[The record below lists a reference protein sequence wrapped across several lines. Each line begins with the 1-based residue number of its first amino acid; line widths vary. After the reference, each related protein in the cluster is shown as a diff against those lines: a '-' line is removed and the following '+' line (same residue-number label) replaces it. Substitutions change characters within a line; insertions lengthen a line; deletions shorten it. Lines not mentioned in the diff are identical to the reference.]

1 MSFTTEQQI
10 WEYYSDDSI
19 TYNNINDLINDFLNE
34 LHVSDD
40 NGNLYT
46 EETLKNKL
54 KSLHSDVT
62 DWSF

>member
-1 MSFTTEQQI
+1 MSLTTEQQI
-10 WEYYSDDSI
+10 WEHYSDDSI